1 MSTAGPTTRDR
12 LGLTRRRSSAPR
24 GVLVLGMH
32 RSGTSAATRLVSVLG
47 PATCRDDD
55 MVRGPWNPR
64 GHFESRSLMH
74 LDNALLSQAGRTW
87 WYPPPT
93 GDAYAPVMAAVS
105 TTPAQARRVFRR
117 VHRITPWVW
126 KDPRA
131 CVLLPFWRQALGP
144 RLAAV
149 VVFRNP
155 LEVAQSLQHRHG
167 LTQSF
172 GVALWERYN
181 RLLLAHVAGLPVLVS
196 RYDDLVADAG
206 RWTDGVGEFLA
217 GLGMEIDTSGAGR
230 TAASFVDPDLR
241 HSSHT
246 RAEIAA
252 VAPDAEVVYEGL
264 EAVLGPTTSFVAPPL
279 PPEPPRVEDE
289 LLTLGPE
296 RSPDWHPPP
305 WAGRRDGPVAPPG
318 EAPQ

>member
-1 MSTAGPTTRDR
+1 
-12 LGLTRRRSSAPR
+12 
-24 GVLVLGMH
+24 
-32 RSGTSAATRLVSVLG
+32 
-47 PATCRDDD
+47 

-93 GDAYAPVMAAVS
+93 GDGYAPVMDAVS

-117 VHRITPWVW
+117 VHRTTPWVW

-131 CVLLPFWRQALGP
+131 CVLLPFWRQALGT

-149 VVFRNP
+149 IVFRNP
-155 LEVAQSLQHRHG
+155 LEVAESLERRHG
-167 LTQSF
+167 LTPSF

-181 RLLLAHVAGLPVLVS
+181 RLLLAHAAGLPVLVS

-206 RWTDGVGEFLA
+206 RFTDAVGEFLA
-217 GLGMEIDTSGAGR
+217 GLGMALGTSGVDR
-230 TAASFVDPDLR
+230 SAASFVDPDLR
-241 HSSHT
+241 HSSHS
-246 RAEIAA
+246 RAEISDR
-252 VAPDAEVVYEGL
+252 APDADRVYEGL
-264 EAVLGPTTSFVAPPL
+264 ESVVGATTSFVPPPL
-279 PPEPPRVEDE
+279 PPEPPGVEEE
-289 LLTLGPE
+289 LLTLGPD

-305 WAGRRDGPVAPPG
+305 WAGGRDGPGAPHG
-318 EAPQ
+318 EAPR